1 MSFIVSFI
9 QLAKACWYFALH
21 PFDVVYLTVVR
32 RYADAQKHFI
42 SELYEGEGRAANMIG
57 ASCDNFPLNADTR
70 ALPVKP
76 SLCWGR
82 DFTAPL
88 PANTLR
94 VGAFDPKENEAVRR
108 YMAVRRFSI
117 IRITILNRFVEHI
130 LEQDHV

>member
-1 MSFIVSFI
+1 MM
-9 QLAKACWYFALH
+9 LLRALWYFIFH

-42 SELYEGEGRAANMIG
+42 SELYEGEGRDAKMIG

-70 ALPVKP
+70 ALPATP

-94 VGAFDPKENEAVRR
+94 VGAFKPEENEAVRQH
-108 YMAVRRFSI
+108 MAVRRFCV
-117 IRITILNRFVEHI
+117 IRIVILNRFVEHVM
-130 LEQDHV
+130 EQDHV